1 MPRWRRRAVDP
12 LPEDWED
19 VVAARA
25 PAWWDIPV
33 AVRTA
38 ARDVI
43 EHLVTAKR
51 WEAAAGFDLTDEVR
65 LVIAAQAA
73 LPVALLGGRERTYP
87 NVRSIIVHAEAIASG
102 EREGPVEGTIVDE
115 DDWSSGEAGHD
126 DEPITLA
133 WSDVVWDL
141 RHHRSGRNVVIHEFA
156 HKLDMLDGWVDGT
169 PPLGDESARR
179 RWVEV
184 CTREFRALRAGEPD
198 PILREYAASDTG
210 EFFAVAT
217 EAFFDRPVEM
227 AELKPDLYGVLGAFF
242 AQDPAA
248 RRPPVPR
255 EQAI

>member
-156 HKLDMLDGWVDGT
+156 HKLDMLDGTVDGT
-169 PPLGDESARR
+169 PPMAADLRE
-179 RWVEV
+179 RWIDV
-184 CTREFRALRAGEPD
+184 CTREFERVHELGDDHPLGEYAGED
-198 PILREYAASDTG
+198 PG
-210 EFFAVAT
+210 EFFSVAA
-217 EAFFDRPVEM
+217 EVFFTRPDALVLDAPELYVLL
-227 AELKPDLYGVLGAFF
+227 AEYFT
-242 AQDPAA
+242 QDPASWT
-248 RRPPVPR
+248 
-255 EQAI
+255 

>member
-1 MPRWRRRAVDP
+1 MAWWRRARRT
-12 LPEDWED
+12 LPPDADVLLRKHVAEWQFLTADEREHLKDLTETLLATKSWE
-19 VVAARA
+19 
-25 PAWWDIPV
+25 
-33 AVRTA
+33 A
-38 ARDVI
+38 ARDF
-43 EHLVTAKR
+43 E
-51 WEAAAGFDLTDEVR
+51 LTDAMCT
-65 LVIAAQAA
+65 VIAAQAA
-73 LPVALLGGRERTYP
+73 LMVLGLDLDHFRHVRAVVVHPTTVTVTTPRAGPVAGLMDDSPMELVGEAHGRQ
-87 NVRSIIVHAEAIASG
+87 
-102 EREGPVEGTIVDE
+102 GPVL
-115 DDWSSGEAGHD
+115 
-126 DEPITLA
+126 LA
-133 WSDVVWDL
+133 WDTV
-141 RHHRSGRNVVIHEFA
+141 RRETIHRRTGRNVVIHEFA